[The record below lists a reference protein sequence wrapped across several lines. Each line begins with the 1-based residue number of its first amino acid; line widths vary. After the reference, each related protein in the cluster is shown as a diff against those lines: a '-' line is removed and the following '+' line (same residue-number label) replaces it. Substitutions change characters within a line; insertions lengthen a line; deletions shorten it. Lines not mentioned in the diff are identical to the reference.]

1 MSALYKLVLRDRP
14 YLTTVRKKITDGLQ
28 IMINDLGMQH
38 SIKLENDKGMVSF
51 WDINATIYVA
61 AVTSQTILNDLRIAK
76 PVAERRVKLGWVR
89 QLEHR
94 IDSLRRKI
102 SQISVV
108 LRCMEDG
115 EFTSHQKHLKLKF
128 KKMFGSGRKA
138 TLAYKLQLFKHEL
151 RACSETLKYKHKQI
165 NRKTINYRF
174 STDPKS
180 VYRRMRE
187 KKRRCEKSTIARLC

>member
-1 MSALYKLVLRDRP
+1 MLESSTITIPTAQFELSNATAPMPILKSRTEMSESASTCHSNTSQHSNVISTAQNDEELRVIVSAVWGNNMNALYKLELRDRP
-14 YLTTVRKKITDGLQ
+14 YLTTVRKKIIDSLQ

-38 SIKLENDKGMVSF
+38 LTKLENDKGRVSF

-76 PVAERRVKLGWVR
+76 PVAERRVKLVWVR

-108 LRCMEDG
+108 LQCMEAG
-115 EFTSHQKHLKLKF
+115 NLLPIKCT
-128 KKMFGSGRKA
+128 
-138 TLAYKLQLFKHEL
+138 
-151 RACSETLKYKHKQI
+151 
-165 NRKTINYRF
+165 
-174 STDPKS
+174 
-180 VYRRMRE
+180 
-187 KKRRCEKSTIARLC
+187 